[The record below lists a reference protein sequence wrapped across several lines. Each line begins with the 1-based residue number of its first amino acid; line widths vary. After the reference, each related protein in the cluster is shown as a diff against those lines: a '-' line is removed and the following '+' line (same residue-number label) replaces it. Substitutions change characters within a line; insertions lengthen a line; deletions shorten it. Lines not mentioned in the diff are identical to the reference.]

1 MSSSEFRFKV
11 EGLTPSTLSMWR
23 QAEYML
29 ELARLLGEKDHVR
42 FRGLKAG
49 SAVFVQEVDA
59 QASLRV
65 RSRLA
70 AAQAPNPDGDLV
82 GIVRKIDRMLADD
95 NAIGELKERGQRAA
109 ILRFRGRDSVV
120 AEIGPFVQD
129 DALVGTLVRIGGED
143 RTSHATLLDGERTYR
158 CEMSHDLARRMS
170 PNLYGKPLR
179 VTGRARWKRGREG
192 TWELVDFKAQDF
204 SILDDASF
212 RQAVGQLREVGLGGW
227 KDVPDAA
234 AELRRLRKGA

>member
-1 MSSSEFRFKV
+1 MSGSEFRFKV

-29 ELARLLGEKDHVR
+29 ELARLLGEREHVR
-42 FRGLKAG
+42 FRGVEAG
-49 SAVFVQEVDA
+49 SAVFALQVEH
-59 QASLRV
+59 QATPKV

-70 AAQAPNPDGDLV
+70 AAQAPNPDSDIIR
-82 GIVRKIDRMLADD
+82 IVRKIDRMLADD
-95 NAIGELKERGQRAA
+95 NATGELKERGQRAVV
-109 ILRFRGRDSVV
+109 LKFPGRDGVV

-143 RTSHATLLDGERTYR
+143 KTSHATLADGDRTYH

-179 VTGRARWKRGREG
+179 VTGRARWKRSREG
-192 TWELVDFKAQDF
+192 TWDLVDFKALDF
-204 SILDDASF
+204 SVLSDASF
-212 RQAVGQLREVGLGGW
+212 RQAVGQLREIGLGGW

-234 AELRRLRKGA
+234 AELRRFRKGA